1 MAGAQDVLVA
11 RPEHLEQVDVLA
23 ERLGRRATFGW
34 KQILRWTG
42 CQVLARGLDEAR
54 AARVARIASECGL
67 TPRVRPSRDRGP
79 FARWISRH
87 SGRLGRAICLA
98 FSCGEFAYLYLYD
111 HYNPVGHA
119 LGFVW
124 LWFVTR
130 NWTVFAVVKV
140 VAAVVGSIGVGA
152 FAMMLFFFVLAR
164 SGLTDPLL
172 PSETSVPL
180 TPATAPMEALPTAT
194 PARQRRRPLYILGA
208 ACVIA
213 LAVGALRM
221 HERFPRQVA
230 RSRPSPALTHA
241 LTPLPIALAP
251 ARAAVEAATRPA
263 PDRRIL
269 LAVADLHHMV
279 TGIDRRDAEA
289 VYVGGE
295 WVVRHLDVEVGRLP
309 EFPSFADALRMLRTW
324 AARLEG
330 PTSGATAAPEPE
342 PPTEQDAFALLRA
355 AQRSWSPFA
364 KDAPAVRDASV
375 ALAALSFA
383 LLDEMEVGDVLP
395 GRGLATL
402 ALAEKRGEAL
412 PRSKALLAYAMGYQR
427 EARELA
433 SALPAA
439 DATRN
444 FLEKRDGALA
454 RSAQLTGS
462 STWTRYLWLRRLI
475 DLGDF
480 GGEWE
485 LRRGRLAD
493 MEGSVAIQSH
503 SLSDVMDMRAQ
514 RLFDAL
520 PRVRESLLAEIQ
532 RERLD
537 PASPENAAGRMSL
550 RALGLL
556 RSLWDASRSEA
567 LLAQFDRTAARA
579 AATGA
584 GPFYEPSLVQ
594 AYFRASLFTGFL
606 HVERWWQNSRDA
618 EQLDRFG
625 KMLRSTGSAESVD
638 VARWHKE
645 LQFHRTALDDEARP
659 AEALASIVSLGHHP
673 LLLLQDGVP
682 DAVAGGKPDKLRA
695 IRLLAARFDTR
706 PEHRKYAA
714 WHAHHYSLDMPEA
727 ERICRALLPIATDIE
742 CAQLLGDRDQLLA
755 MVRDPNQPPY
765 YRARVLKSSVAYLGP
780 ELVDAGFRALLREDR
795 SVHVLDAY
803 VKFLEASKQYA
814 RAREVLLD
822 WLGDSPGRDSWSMGF
837 RLDAARMLYHQ
848 HEYEKAWAEVEP
860 LLGTG
865 PGAQM
870 RAAYVLA
877 ALGRKEE
884 AERIARQR
892 FDALK
897 VWDSMQLLA
906 EIFWRTGNHAEVTR
920 LMLHP
925 PFRIEDADWGK
936 GFGEPFAKAFA
947 DRPDAEA
954 QEAFAAARAAGL
966 APRLLR
972 KLIGH
977 LDDRPSLAFRLE
989 ASLAPEDAPDV
1000 LRAYRYLRKAEGDA
1014 AARRWVM
1021 PRLRGDVT
1029 GRVARAIYAD
1039 AQFELLWSALP
1050 DPQPDAVWVMRA
1062 AAVRLDPSLRERLKE
1077 VAAHLRESADP
1088 VARLLVGLA
1097 HPQEMA
1103 PASLRETC
1111 RDAYYLGV
1119 LEEGDGHRA
1128 DASSWYRVAVETEQI
1143 DVPEFRWAR
1152 AALIRWSDRSGAP
1165 VPAGSAA
1172 SAAATQPAP

>member
-1 MAGAQDVLVA
+1 VAIVTAGVAGAQDVLVS

-34 KQILRWTG
+34 KQILRWAG

-54 AARVARIASECGL
+54 AARVARIARECGL
-67 TPRVRPSRDRGP
+67 TPRVRSSREQGR
-79 FARWISRH
+79 FAGWISRH

-119 LGFVW
+119 IGFVW

-130 NWTVFAVVKV
+130 NRTVFAVVKV
-140 VAAVVGSIGVGA
+140 VAAVVASIGVGA
-152 FAMMLFFFVLAR
+152 FAMMLFFLVLAR

-172 PSETSVPL
+172 PSETSIPL

-194 PARQRRRPLYILGA
+194 PAKQRRRPLYILGA

-230 RSRPSPALTHA
+230 RSRPSPALMHA
-241 LTPLPIALAP
+241 LTPLPVALAP

-269 LAVADLHHMV
+269 LAVADLHHIII
-279 TGIDRRDAEA
+279 GIDRRDAEA
-289 VYVGGE
+289 AYVGGE

-309 EFPSFADALRMLRTW
+309 EFPSFAEALRMLRTW

-330 PTSGATAAPEPE
+330 PTSAASSTAVPERE
-342 PPTEQDAFALLRA
+342 PPIEQDAFALLRA

-364 KDAPAVRDASV
+364 KDAQAIRDASV

-383 LLDEMEVGDVLP
+383 LRDEMEVGDVLP
-395 GRGLATL
+395 GRALATL

-439 DATRN
+439 DGTRN
-444 FLEKRDGALA
+444 FLEKQDGLLA

-475 DLGDF
+475 DLGDVR
-480 GGEWE
+480 GERE
-485 LRRGRLAD
+485 LRRAHLAD

-503 SLSDVMDMRAQ
+503 SLSDVTDMRAQ
-514 RLFDAL
+514 GIFDAL
-520 PRVRESLLAEIQ
+520 PRVRESLIAEIH
-532 RERLD
+532 RERRD
-537 PASPENAAGRMSL
+537 PASRESAAGRTSL

-556 RSLWDASRSEA
+556 RSVWDASRSEPQ
-567 LLAQFDRTAARA
+567 LAQFDRAAARA

-606 HVERWWQNSRDA
+606 HIERWWQSSRDA

-625 KMLRSTGSAESVD
+625 KMLSSTGSVESVD

-645 LQFHRTALDDEARP
+645 LQFHRTALDDDPRP
-659 AEALASIVSLGHHP
+659 AEALASIVSLGHAP
-673 LLLLQDGVP
+673 LLLLQDDVP

-706 PEHRKYAA
+706 PEHRRSAA
-714 WHAHHYSLDMPEA
+714 WHAQHYSLDMPEA
-727 ERICRALLPIATDIE
+727 ERICRALLPVATDIE
-742 CAQLLGDRDQLLA
+742 CAHLLGDRDQLLA
-755 MVRDPNQPPY
+755 IVRDPKQPSY
-765 YRARVLKSSVAYLGP
+765 YRARVLESSVAYLGP
-780 ELVDAGFRALLREDR
+780 ELVEAGFRALLREDP
-795 SVHVLDAY
+795 SVHVLDPY
-803 VKFLEASKQYA
+803 VKFLEARKEYA
-814 RAREVLLD
+814 RAREVLLG
-822 WLGDSPGRDSWSMGF
+822 WLGDAPGRDSWSTGF

-848 HEYEKAWAEVEP
+848 REYEKAWAEVEP

-884 AERIARQR
+884 SERIARQR
-892 FDALK
+892 FDAFK
-897 VWDSMQLLA
+897 DWSSMQLLA
-906 EIFWRTGNHAEVTR
+906 EIFWRTGNNAEVTR

-936 GFGEPFAKAFA
+936 AFGEPFAKAFA
-947 DRPDAEA
+947 DRPDAAALEG
-954 QEAFAAARAAGL
+954 FAAARAGGL

-977 LDDRPSLAFRLE
+977 LDDRPALAFQLE
-989 ASLAPEDAPDV
+989 GSLAPEDAPDV
-1000 LRAYRYLRKAEGDA
+1000 LRAYH
-1014 AARRWVM
+1014 
-1021 PRLRGDVT
+1021 
-1029 GRVARAIYAD
+1029 I
-1039 AQFELLWSALP
+1039 
-1050 DPQPDAVWVMRA
+1050 
-1062 AAVRLDPSLRERLKE
+1062 
-1077 VAAHLRESADP
+1077 
-1088 VARLLVGLA
+1088 
-1097 HPQEMA
+1097 
-1103 PASLRETC
+1103 
-1111 RDAYYLGV
+1111 
-1119 LEEGDGHRA
+1119 
-1128 DASSWYRVAVETEQI
+1128 
-1143 DVPEFRWAR
+1143 
-1152 AALIRWSDRSGAP
+1152 
-1165 VPAGSAA
+1165 
-1172 SAAATQPAP
+1172 